1 MVADRFDEIVD
12 QTQVVDSVLHRSQI
26 MRSQDKLVQMA
37 TSFMAEPTKS
47 YNLLVNAVRD
57 ASEKRVNQQ

>member
-1 MVADRFDEIVD
+1 MIPRNLLKWLRTALSEIVD

-37 TSFMAEPTKS
+37 TAFMAEPTKS
-47 YNLLVNAVRD
+47 YNLLIKCGA
-57 ASEKRVNQQ
+57 